1 MEELLQ
7 VFDKNKNMINE
18 SIPRSLKKTL
28 KDGKHF
34 MIVLLF
40 IENNDKFLM
49 QKVAQE
55 KGSEIATTGGHATF
69 MDDSI
74 TTVKKEAKEEINI
87 EFSND
92 ELILV
97 DSIDCGNCFCEI
109 YYSTKEIDIS
119 NIKIQE
125 EEVEKVFWLSKEEI
139 FELIKQNKLRKSNIE
154 SFNKILE
161 YKDNLNVK

>member
-87 EFSND
+87 EF
-92 ELILV
+92 LH
-97 DSIDCGNCFCEI
+97 
-109 YYSTKEIDIS
+109 
-119 NIKIQE
+119 
-125 EEVEKVFWLSKEEI
+125 
-139 FELIKQNKLRKSNIE
+139 
-154 SFNKILE
+154 
-161 YKDNLNVK
+161 